1 MGAFRVPSPKG
12 EPMKVNVEIECTPEE
27 ARRFMGLPDVEQAN
41 AAYVDAMTSAMKG
54 ESNVDQLDEY
64 AKKLAPM
71 GQFGLKLFQDFM
83 SSAVQQAGQSKSGKR
98 EDDSGKPG
106 E

>member
-1 MGAFRVPSPKG
+1 
-12 EPMKVNVEIECTPEE
+12 MKMTVEIDCTPEE

-41 AAYVDAMTSAMKG
+41 AAYIDAMTSAMKG
-54 ESNVDQLDEY
+54 VSSSDQLERY
-64 AKKLAPM
+64 ARQLAPM

-83 SSAVQQAGQSKSGKR
+83 DGAVQQSRGAGANRKPESSSG
-98 EDDSGKPG
+98 G

>member
-1 MGAFRVPSPKG
+1 
-12 EPMKVNVEIECTPEE
+12 MKVNVEIECTPEE

-54 ESNVDQLDEY
+54 VTNVDQLENY
-64 AKKLAPM
+64 AKQLAPM

-83 SSAVQQAGQSKSGKR
+83 EGAVKQGMGGKGKSEATASKPAA
-98 EDDSGKPG
+98 KPG
-106 E
+106 K